1 MPAKKATKK
10 TTKAMKTTSTAK
22 KCDCA
27 KDCKCCCRTQSQLSF
42 YLMVILLVVA
52 LTALVIWVAYSG
64 ALREKNKDKY
74 AAYRGMFTS
83 EVEKADKD
91 DNGLTLISAGATLD
105 MLTSDESGFLV
116 IGSENCMVCNVYSEW
131 ISDSLKDTSGV
142 YYYRAPETLTDDDIK
157 VRALLSESR
166 DTLVDFVYIKNGIV
180 FDRVDDVRDSNNVVS
195 FLKKYAVS
203 ESE

>member
-10 TTKAMKTTSTAK
+10 TTKTTKTTK

-27 KDCKCCCRTQSQLSF
+27 AGDCKCCCRTQSQLSF

-52 LTALVIWVAYSG
+52 LTALVIWVVYSG
-64 ALREKNKDKY
+64 ALRERNKDKY
-74 AAYRGMFTS
+74 AAYRGMFAS

-105 MLTSDESGFLV
+105 MLTSGKSGFLV
-116 IGSENCMVCNVYSEW
+116 VGSENCLVCGVYSEW
-131 ISDSLKDTSGV
+131 VSNSLSDTSGV
-142 YYYRAPETLTDDDIK
+142 YYYRASEKTADDDAK
-157 VRALLSESR
+157 VRALLSEDD
-166 DTLVDFVYIKNGIV
+166 DTLVDFVYIKNGVV
-180 FDRVDDVRDSNNVVS
+180 FDRVDDTHDSNNVVT

-203 ESE
+203 E